1 VVAVIGIYLGV
12 HAIVDRA
19 AVEPEIPPPVAP
31 AGPDAATTETEPR
44 IAVAPIRVRD
54 NDPELADVAAAL
66 GEGIA
71 SGLSRFSYLLVA
83 TRLPGSPASDNA
95 GYVLEGTLRR
105 SGSTLR
111 LTTQLINLKSGGQVW
126 GETFDR
132 AYDPAKFLD
141 IQDDLTDH
149 VVASVADPYGALMR
163 DLSSKVGL
171 LAPEEMTPYETILRH
186 FLYRQ
191 RIDAEDHLVTRKA
204 LERGVQIAPGN
215 ADIRAGLAAIYTEE
229 YKHGYNVLPDSLDR
243 ALQAAR
249 TAVDL
254 KPDNAY
260 ANFVLAEVYFFRQD
274 LGAFRAAAERAIA
287 LNSRDSDAVAMIG
300 IMMGYGG
307 DWVRSVELTTRAME
321 LNPNH
326 PGWYRFNTFFNEYRQ
341 GHYEEALAIAQR
353 INMPDYFADP
363 YARAISY
370 AQLGR
375 SQEATRALE
384 EFRAL
389 WPGVDLRVLREE
401 HLGKWFYAQ
410 PELIEQTVEGLRKAG
425 LESGEE

>member
-1 VVAVIGIYLGV
+1 
-12 HAIVDRA
+12 
-19 AVEPEIPPPVAP
+19 
-31 AGPDAATTETEPR
+31 
-44 IAVAPIRVRD
+44 
-54 NDPELADVAAAL
+54 
-66 GEGIA
+66 
-71 SGLSRFSYLLVA
+71 
-83 TRLPGSPASDNA
+83 
-95 GYVLEGTLRR
+95 
-105 SGSTLR
+105 
-111 LTTQLINLKSGGQVW
+111 
-126 GETFDR
+126 
-132 AYDPAKFLD
+132 
-141 IQDDLTDH
+141 
-149 VVASVADPYGALMR
+149 
-163 DLSSKVGL
+163 
-171 LAPEEMTPYETILRH
+171 
-186 FLYRQ
+186 
-191 RIDAEDHLVTRKA
+191 
-204 LERGVQIAPGN
+204 
-215 ADIRAGLAAIYTEE
+215 
-229 YKHGYNVLPDSLDR
+229 
-243 ALQAAR
+243 
-249 TAVDL
+249 
-254 KPDNAY
+254 
-260 ANFVLAEVYFFRQD
+260 
-274 LGAFRAAAERAIA
+274 
-287 LNSRDSDAVAMIG
+287 
-300 IMMGYGG
+300 MMGYGG